1 MKRLANAWL
10 ACLFFLG
17 GIATAQADIP
27 SIPPEMHRA
36 EQLGWFDPEASLAA
50 LDRIQP
56 QIHGDEA
63 EIEMLTLRGFAYVDS
78 KQDEKTQVTLE
89 RLQQMAREGSSAADF
104 SRHLVQ
110 AYFLRQSDRYV
121 VAKAELDAIDPR
133 SLHSDVDRYRFEY
146 LRGCVLRFLG
156 QHEEAMSSFERALDL
171 AYAMKNVPYAI
182 HTLLTSSQFLLRIG
196 NFDRASAQLTLA
208 KQLARQI
215 NDEASLV
222 PILQHE
228 SDILGRRGDPSAAL
242 RAMLEALTHAKR
254 IGSAQ
259 LLAITYINL
268 GDSYLKMKDFATS
281 LRYSQQALALAPR
294 IRHNGFEQTVRFN
307 IAIAQIGLGHVGQG
321 TRLVEKEIQSELD
334 GSNIV
339 DAEDSLRE
347 YADALVA
354 AHDWRAVDVLRR
366 DIQLRGQLMTTVRQ
380 QSLAELSSKFDS
392 ERRARQIDLLTRDNA
407 IKSAAL
413 NTDRLHQQLV
423 LTVAL
428 LAISLCVTL
437 GWAFR
442 GARKA
447 NKRLR
452 YNSEHDPLTGL
463 PNRRFFN
470 EHVLAERGTGQFE
483 GSVLIIDIDHFKRI
497 NDQHGHLAGDR
508 VLACIGKRLVAALR
522 AADTL
527 VRWGGEE
534 FLVVLPP
541 MSEIQLEDTA
551 RRLLCAVAQEPILWQ
566 RQTIYSTVS
575 IGYAS
580 FPLPGTSLNVSL
592 GRAISLA
599 DKALYQAKL
608 RGRNL
613 ACGVSALHAES
624 EVELSAINTDLDV
637 TAERVQFCETAAS
650 A

>member
-1 MKRLANAWL
+1 MRRLANAWL
-10 ACLFFLG
+10 ACLFLFG
-17 GIATAQADIP
+17 GIATAQADTP
-27 SIPPEMHRA
+27 SIASEMQRA
-36 EQLGWFDPEASLAA
+36 EQLGWFDPEASVAA
-50 LDRIQP
+50 LDLLQP
-56 QIHGDEA
+56 QIHGEQA
-63 EIEMLTLRGFAYVDS
+63 EIEILTLRGFAYVDS
-78 KQDEKTQVTLE
+78 KQDEKTQQTLE
-89 RLQQMAREGSSAADF
+89 RLQQLALEGSSAADF
-104 SRHLVQ
+104 SRHVVK
-110 AYFLRQSDRYV
+110 AYLLRQSDRYD
-121 VAKAELDAIDPR
+121 VARAELEAIDPG
-133 SLHSDVDRYRFEY
+133 SLHSDVDHYRFEY

-228 SDILGRRGDPSAAL
+228 SDILSRHGDQPAAL
-242 RAMLEALTHAKR
+242 RAMLEALFHAKK

-259 LLAITYINL
+259 LLAITYTNL

-307 IAIAQIGLGHVGQG
+307 IAIAQIGLGHVRQG
-321 TRLVEKEIQSELD
+321 TSLVEKEIQSELD
-334 GSNIV
+334 SSNIV

-380 QSLAELSSKFDS
+380 QSLAELSSKFDA

-497 NDQHGHLAGDR
+497 NDQYGHLAGDH
-508 VLACIGKRLVAALR
+508 VLAGIGKRLVGALR

-541 MSEIQLEDTA
+541 MSETQLEETA
-551 RRLLCAVAQEPILWQ
+551 RRLLRAVAQGPIHWQ
-566 RQTIYSTVS
+566 KQAIYSTVS
-575 IGYAS
+575 IGYAG
-580 FPLPGTSLNVSL
+580 FPLPGTALNVSL

-599 DKALYQAKL
+599 DKALYQAKR

-613 ACGVSALHAES
+613 ACGVSALHADS
-624 EVELSAINTDLDV
+624 EAELSAINTDLDA
-637 TAERVQFCETAAS
+637 TAERVQFCETAA
-650 A
+650 

>member
-1 MKRLANAWL
+1 MSRLASAWL
-10 ACLFFLG
+10 ACLFFSV
-17 GIATAQADIP
+17 GIATSQADTP
-27 SIPPEMHRA
+27 SIPPEMQRA

-56 QIHGDEA
+56 QIRGEEA
-63 EIEMLTLRGFAYVDS
+63 EIEALTLRGFAYVDS
-78 KQDEKTQVTLE
+78 KQDEKTQATLE
-89 RLQQMAREGSSAADF
+89 RLQQLAREGSSAANF
-104 SRHLVQ
+104 SRHVVR
-110 AYFLRQSDRYV
+110 AYLLRESDRYD
-121 VAKAELDAIDPR
+121 VARAELGAIDPR
-133 SLHSDVDRYRFEY
+133 SLHSDVERYRFEY

-171 AYAMKNVPYAI
+171 AYAMKNVPYVI

-208 KQLARQI
+208 KQLAQQI
-215 NDEASLV
+215 SDEASLV
-222 PILQHE
+222 SILQHE
-228 SDILGRRGDPSAAL
+228 SDISSRRGDQSTAL
-242 RAMLEALTHAKR
+242 RSALEALAHAKKL
-254 IGSAQ
+254 GSVQ
-259 LLAITYINL
+259 LLAITYVDL
-268 GDSYLKMKDFATS
+268 GDSYLKVKDFATS
-281 LRYSQQALALAPR
+281 LRYSRQGLALVPR
-294 IRHNGFEQTVRFN
+294 IRHNGLEQTVRFN

-321 TRLVEKEIQSELD
+321 TRLVEQEIQSELD

-354 AHDWRAVDVLRR
+354 AHDWRAVNILQR
-366 DIQLRGQLMTTVRQ
+366 DIQMRDQLMTTVRQ
-380 QSLAELSSKFDS
+380 QALAELSSKFDA
-392 ERRARQIDLLTRDNA
+392 ERRGRQIELLTRDNA

-428 LAISLCVTL
+428 LATSLCVTL

-470 EHVLAERGTGQFE
+470 EHVLAEQGTSQFE
-483 GSVLIIDIDHFKRI
+483 GCVLVIDIDHFKRI
-497 NDQHGHLAGDR
+497 NDQHGHLTGDH
-508 VLACIGKRLVAALR
+508 VLACTGKRLAAALR
-522 AADTL
+522 AGDTL

-534 FLVVLPP
+534 FLAVLPP
-541 MSEIQLEDTA
+541 MPETQLETTV
-551 RRLLCAVAQEPILWQ
+551 RRLLSAVTQEPIHWQ
-566 RQTIYSTVS
+566 EQTIRCTVS

-599 DKALYQAKL
+599 DKALYQAKR

-613 ACGVSALHAES
+613 ACRVSALHAES
-624 EVELSAINTDLDV
+624 EAELSEINTEAGAA
-637 TAERVQFCETAAS
+637 AERVQFGEIATS

>member
-1 MKRLANAWL
+1 
-10 ACLFFLG
+10 
-17 GIATAQADIP
+17 
-27 SIPPEMHRA
+27 
-36 EQLGWFDPEASLAA
+36 
-50 LDRIQP
+50 
-56 QIHGDEA
+56 
-63 EIEMLTLRGFAYVDS
+63 
-78 KQDEKTQVTLE
+78 
-89 RLQQMAREGSSAADF
+89 
-104 SRHLVQ
+104 
-110 AYFLRQSDRYV
+110 
-121 VAKAELDAIDPR
+121 
-133 SLHSDVDRYRFEY
+133 
-146 LRGCVLRFLG
+146 
-156 QHEEAMSSFERALDL
+156 
-171 AYAMKNVPYAI
+171 
-182 HTLLTSSQFLLRIG
+182 
-196 NFDRASAQLTLA
+196 
-208 KQLARQI
+208 
-215 NDEASLV
+215 
-222 PILQHE
+222 
-228 SDILGRRGDPSAAL
+228 
-242 RAMLEALTHAKR
+242 
-254 IGSAQ
+254 

-307 IAIAQIGLGHVGQG
+307 IAIAQIGLGHVRQG
-321 TRLVEKEIQSELD
+321 TSLVEKEIQSELD
-334 GSNIV
+334 SSNIV

-380 QSLAELSSKFDS
+380 QSLAELSSKFDA

-497 NDQHGHLAGDR
+497 NDQYGHLAGDH
-508 VLACIGKRLVAALR
+508 VLAGIGKRLVGALR

-541 MSEIQLEDTA
+541 MSETQLEETA
-551 RRLLCAVAQEPILWQ
+551 RRLLRAVAQGPVQWQ
-566 RQTIYSTVS
+566 KQAIYSTVS

-580 FPLPGTSLNVSL
+580 FPMPGTALNVSL

-599 DKALYQAKL
+599 DKALYQAKR

-613 ACGVSALHAES
+613 ACGVSALHADS
-624 EVELSAINTDLDV
+624 EAELSAINTDLDA
-637 TAERVQFCETAAS
+637 TAERVQFCETAA
-650 A
+650 